1 MHWFEQEMRRQ
12 VNALFAAVARLR
24 PARMNKM
31 QLGSNLRC
39 FADSADSGQTNL
51 GGECL
56 RAKNKIRETALKRLD
71 QCTNKVLAV
80 THPAA

>member
-24 PARMNKM
+24 PARMKV

-56 RAKNKIRETALKRLD
+56 RARNNIGETALKRLD
-71 QCTNKVLAV
+71 QCTNRFSL
-80 THPAA
+80 